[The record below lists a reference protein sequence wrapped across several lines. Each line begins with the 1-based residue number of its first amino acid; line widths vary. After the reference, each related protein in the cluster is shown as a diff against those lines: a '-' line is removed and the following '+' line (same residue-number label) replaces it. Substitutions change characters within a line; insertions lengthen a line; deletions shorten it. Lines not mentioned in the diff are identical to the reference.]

1 MVLFPSLEGS
11 IVYNLQRLVAAAAA
25 NPAPM
30 DASDMSFDEYADD
43 LLDVFTHHRMK
54 AEKRS
59 GSVRLR
65 CALEGR
71 PTPPKLGSKNS
82 YS

>member
-1 MVLFPSLEGS
+1 MFPSLEGS

-25 NPAPM
+25 ANPAPM
-30 DASDMSFDEYADD
+30 DASDMSFDEDD

-65 CALEGR
+65 CALQGR

>member
-1 MVLFPSLEGS
+1 MFPSLEGS

-25 NPAPM
+25 AANPAPM
-30 DASDMSFDEYADD
+30 DASDMSFDEDD

-65 CALEGR
+65 LCPSRE
-71 PTPPKLGSKNS
+71 THPPQARF
-82 YS
+82 